1 MPKLN
6 QKRRI
11 LITGG
16 VSLLGKYLVEV
27 LSRQNN
33 VFITVHKTP
42 LDKFFKPFSNN
53 SFFTDLTNF
62 ALVEKLIRE
71 IKPDTVIHLAALS
84 QIDYCEKHP
93 RSAYRVNVTATQN
106 LCRVLAHSNTHLIF
120 ASSNAVFND
129 SKGFYREDDKT
140 NPINVYGK
148 TKAEGE
154 KIVIGTPVLSTI
166 VRCSTFFGW
175 PPLGTRENDVPYY
188 LKKFHAAGP
197 IYLVNDNFF
206 NPIYAARAANAIQRV
221 VQGRYAGIFHIAGSA
236 QVTRYSFVSLIKNVF
251 FKKLPS
257 KLIPVKNDYFAH
269 LAPRP
274 KFGCL
279 DITKMRQVLKITPL
293 TLGEEL
299 TLMKKVI
306 PFYYRDLLP
315 E

>member
-1 MPKLN
+1 MPRLN

-16 VSLLGKYLVEV
+16 VSLLGKYLAEV
-27 LSRQNN
+27 LSEKNT

-42 LDKFFKPFSNN
+42 LDYFLKKLSSASFS
-53 SFFTDLTNF
+53 TDLTNL
-62 ALVEKLIRE
+62 ALVEKLIQE

-93 RSAYRVNVTATQN
+93 RSAYRVNVTATRN
-106 LCRVLAHSNTHLIF
+106 LCRVLAHTNSQFVF
-120 ASSNAVFND
+120 ASSNAVFD
-129 SKGFYREDDKT
+129 GRGQFYKETDKT

-148 TKAEGE
+148 TKAEAE

-175 PPLGTRENDVPYY
+175 QPMGVRENDVTYY
-188 LKKFHAAGP
+188 LKKFSDP
-197 IYLVNDNFF
+197 TSIYLVNDIFF
-206 NPIYAARAANAIQRV
+206 TPIYAARAANAIQRV
-221 VQGRYAGIFHIAGSA
+221 VQRRYAGIFHIAGSV

-251 FKKLPS
+251 FKKLPI
-257 KLIPVKNDYFAH
+257 KLIPVKSNYFPH

-279 DITKMRQVLKITPL
+279 DITKMKQILKITPL
-293 TLGEEL
+293 TLTAEL
-299 TLMKKVI
+299 TRMKKTI
-306 PFYYRDLLP
+306 PDNYRGLLP
-315 E
+315 G